1 MIMGT
6 GSELQRFLQEQIE
19 IYGDELAL
27 ELTVLEASR
36 KAPAYPAAPVL
47 PVQAV
52 REIAP
57 LELAKTQR
65 APLDLQAA
73 TLAELHERIGGCLNC
88 AIGHQRKHL
97 VFGTG
102 NPAADIVLVGE
113 APGRD
118 EDLSGLPFV
127 GRAGKLLD
135 KMLAAVGLD
144 RDKVYIA
151 NVVPWRPPGNRKP
164 TANETEI
171 MRPFLER
178 QIELCAPAML
188 MTLGGAAT
196 SQLLKTGQ
204 GILSLRGR
212 WTSCRIGGRDIPLMP
227 TIHPAALL
235 RNSAQKRLVWRDFRE
250 LARRLAEAGG

>member
-1 MIMGT
+1 MA
-6 GSELQRFLQEQIE
+6 RFE
-19 IYGDELAL
+19 GCAL
-27 ELTVLEASR
+27 RFT
-36 KAPAYPAAPVL
+36 
-47 PVQAV
+47 
-52 REIAP
+52 
-57 LELAKTQR
+57 AKQ
-65 APLDLQAA
+65 
-73 TLAELHERIGGCLNC
+73 
-88 AIGHQRKHL
+88 L
-97 VFGTG
+97 VFADG
-102 NPAADIVLVGE
+102 NPQGRLMLVGE

-235 RNSAQKRLVWRDFRE
+235 RNSAQKRLVWRDFRD